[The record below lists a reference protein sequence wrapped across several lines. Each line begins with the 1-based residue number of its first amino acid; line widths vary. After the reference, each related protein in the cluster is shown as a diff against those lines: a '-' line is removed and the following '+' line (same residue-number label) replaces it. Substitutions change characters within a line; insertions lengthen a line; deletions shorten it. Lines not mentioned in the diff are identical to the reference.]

1 MGKTIL
7 WNSSSSV
14 MLYSYQ
20 YAFCI
25 VIGLVLYQFDPRL
38 ILLSVGIVLIL
49 GLDALT
55 MKYELTKNDIYI
67 SSSLLDREDA
77 TVELKD
83 IVGLALLQP
92 FFFKFFNLGTVLL
105 VTDFESQYQPCIK
118 CIKNPKKL
126 ERMIKR
132 QAISC
137 GAELAYG

>member
-25 VIGLVLYQFDPRL
+25 VLGLVLYQFDPRL

-77 TVELKD
+77 TVVSK
-83 IVGLALLQP
+83 Q
-92 FFFKFFNLGTVLL
+92 
-105 VTDFESQYQPCIK
+105 
-118 CIKNPKKL
+118 
-126 ERMIKR
+126 
-132 QAISC
+132 
-137 GAELAYG
+137 